1 MNSLRQV
8 IIFPMTLSLQ
18 EVEHI
23 ANLARLRLS
32 EEEKKRFRGQL
43 EAILEYAASLE
54 ALDVSQA
61 PPTTSALEPAEDRP
75 LISKRPLVSKRPLI
89 SKRPLRSDEPR
100 PGLDLPALLAN
111 APDVAEEQFRVPP
124 VLE

>member
-75 LISKRPLVSKRPLI
+75 LISKRPL
-89 SKRPLRSDEPR
+89 RSDEPR